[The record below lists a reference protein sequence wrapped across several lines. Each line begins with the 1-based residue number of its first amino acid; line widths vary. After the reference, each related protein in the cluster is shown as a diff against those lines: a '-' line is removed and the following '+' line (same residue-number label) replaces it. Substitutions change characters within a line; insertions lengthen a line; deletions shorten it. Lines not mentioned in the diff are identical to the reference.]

1 MQPLEHQPVADD
13 RRLRQI
19 IAENADGIIVVDA
32 EGRVRFLNPA
42 AEQLLARPADALLGE
57 LFGFPLISGD
67 RAEIDVLHPQGDH
80 HVAEMRVVATE
91 WDGVPAHLISLRD
104 ITEHRRAQEALR
116 HAEAFNW
123 AILNSL
129 TVHIAVLD
137 EHGTI
142 IAVNDAWREFAQSNG
157 DPNLRATG
165 VGANYFQVC
174 ENARGPSA
182 TEAELVLTGMQA
194 VLRGELPVY
203 ELEYPCHSPTEER
216 WFLLRVLPL
225 QGAQRGLVV
234 AHTDITE
241 QRRAARAAAE
251 AEELRQRLQA
261 MERELRDVDRISRP
275 PSGQSL
281 ADASV
286 PLRRRNPE
294 AFREAVH
301 LYTGL
306 VDEALKR
313 RAYDEQPASAPLR
326 ELGERLGAEAAGP
339 RDIVEIHLAAIRAA
353 SAEAPV
359 TRQQA
364 YLEEGRLLV
373 LELMGHLAAYYR
385 SRTLGLATLESQH

>member
-1 MQPLEHQPVADD
+1 
-13 RRLRQI
+13 
-19 IAENADGIIVVDA
+19 
-32 EGRVRFLNPA
+32 
-42 AEQLLARPADALLGE
+42 
-57 LFGFPLISGD
+57 
-67 RAEIDVLHPQGDH
+67 
-80 HVAEMRVVATE
+80 
-91 WDGVPAHLISLRD
+91 
-104 ITEHRRAQEALR
+104 
-116 HAEAFNW
+116 
-123 AILNSL
+123 
-129 TVHIAVLD
+129 VLD

-142 IAVNDAWREFAQSNG
+142 IAVNDAWREFARTNG

-165 VGANYFQVC
+165 VGTNYFQVC
-174 ENARGPSA
+174 ESARDRNVA
-182 TEAELVLTGMQA
+182 EAGMVLAGMQA
-194 VLRGELPVY
+194 VLHGALPLY

-261 MERELRDVDRISRP
+261 MERELRDVERISRP
-275 PSGQSL
+275 PSGQIL
-281 ADASV
+281 AEASQ

-294 AFREAVH
+294 VFREAVNV
-301 LYTGL
+301 YRGL

-313 RAYDEQPASAPLR
+313 RPFDEQPPSASLR
-326 ELGERLGAEAAGP
+326 ELGERLGAEVAGP

-353 SAEAPV
+353 SAEAPIA
-359 TRQQA
+359 RQQA

-385 SRTLGLATLESQH
+385 SRALGLVALEPQP

>member
-57 LFGFPLISGD
+57 LFGFPLLSGD

-142 IAVNDAWREFAQSNG
+142 IAVNDAWREFARSNG
-157 DPNLRATG
+157 DPTLRATG

-174 ENARGPSA
+174 ENARGLNA

-306 VDEALKR
+306 IDEALKR

-353 SAEAPV
+353 SAEAPIA
-359 TRQQA
+359 RQQA

-385 SRTLGLATLESQH
+385 SRTLGLAALEPQR